1 MAKVLNMF
9 REFSMGHV
17 EGYNLLSNE
26 EKKLFDTT
34 YKKHLSSMSLEER
47 IKYAE
52 NSIRKIEIK
61 KIDDAIPTLKVYFE
75 NDAFIYLPGNK
86 WIKITR

>member
-9 REFSMGHV
+9 REFTMGYID
-17 EGYNLLSNE
+17 GYHQLSNY

-47 IKYAE
+47 IKYSE
-52 NSIRKIEIK
+52 NSIRKIEVI
-61 KIDDAIPTLKVYFE
+61 KIDSAIPTLKVYFE
-75 NDAFIYLPGNK
+75 EDVFIYLPGNK
-86 WIKITR
+86 WIKTTQ